1 MEVDLSSILPMQ
13 AQLSKPNCTE
23 LQGTTMEGHLRLVL
37 LLYWNFPSTLKA
49 VPTWKWSLWK
59 IKVALFLVM
68 SISKTNLSICCSLEQ
83 FGRSVSPSV
92 GLSVDHSVVYLFFLW
107 EVLSIS
113 QSVAKSVS
121 Q

>member
-1 MEVDLSSILPMQ
+1 MEVDSSLMLPMQ
-13 AQLSKPNCTE
+13 AQISKPNCTE
-23 LQGTTMEGHLRLVL
+23 LQVTTMERRLRLVI

-83 FGRSVSPSV
+83 FGWSVSPSV

-113 QSVAKSVS
+113 QLVAKSVS

>member
-1 MEVDLSSILPMQ
+1 MEVDSSLILPMQ
-13 AQLSKPNCTE
+13 AQISKPNCTE
-23 LQGTTMEGHLRLVL
+23 LQVTTMEGHLRLVI

-68 SISKTNLSICCSLEQ
+68 SLSKTNWSICCSLEQ

-92 GLSVDHSVVYLFFLW
+92 DLSVAHSVVYLFFWW

-113 QSVAKSVS
+113 QSVAE
-121 Q
+121 

>member
-1 MEVDLSSILPMQ
+1 
-13 AQLSKPNCTE
+13 
-23 LQGTTMEGHLRLVL
+23 
-37 LLYWNFPSTLKA
+37 
-49 VPTWKWSLWK
+49 
-59 IKVALFLVM
+59 M